1 MIFLKKCQDDD
12 GNIDEVDSASASKR
26 DLSWCLPKEYA
37 KERPD
42 FVGEWRGEKK
52 MTISLIFA
60 RKKV

>member
-1 MIFLKKCQDDD
+1 MIFFKKCQDDD

-42 FVGEWRGEKK
+42 FVGE
-52 MTISLIFA
+52 
-60 RKKV
+60 